1 MLQAV
6 DIVAGRLT
14 FLVVTDREAFAD
26 GMASETFLAYNID
39 KELVFLVPSARCS
52 LAVASQSDYSL
63 SHHLAMQVYWPFF
76 KDFGPL
82 NLGLAF
88 RFCRKTAQLLQVRS
102 RMCWSAEIRSERVLE
117 KCNLG
122 CLRTLLGGRRSRSRI
137 CFRVGL
143 VCRKQRRKEGTWYTT
158 LVQAISTKQMPLFW

>member
-1 MLQAV
+1 MPQAV

-26 GMASETFLAYNID
+26 RIASEEFLAFSID
-39 KELVFLVPSARCS
+39 NELVICVPSARSS
-52 LAVASQSDYSL
+52 LALASQSDYSL

-88 RFCRKTAQLLQVRS
+88 RFCRKTAQLLQVSS
-102 RMCWSAEIRSERVLE
+102 RMCLFAEIRSEPVLQDYQ
-117 KCNLG
+117 LG
-122 CLRTLLGGRRSRSRI
+122 RLHLAR
-137 CFRVGL
+137 
-143 VCRKQRRKEGTWYTT
+143 YH
-158 LVQAISTKQMPLFW
+158 

>member
-26 GMASETFLAYNID
+26 GMASDNFLAYNID
-39 KELVFLVPSARCS
+39 KELVCLVPFARCS
-52 LAVASQSDYSL
+52 LAVASQSGYSL

-88 RFCRKTAQLLQVRS
+88 RFCRKTAQLLQVNS
-102 RMCWSAEIRSERVLE
+102 RMYWSTEIRSESIVQA
-117 KCNLG
+117 CDLG
-122 CLRTLLGGRRSRSRI
+122 CLRTLLGIR
-137 CFRVGL
+137 
-143 VCRKQRRKEGTWYTT
+143 
-158 LVQAISTKQMPLFW
+158 